1 MSQIKGAHAP
11 CVRNIRIGAMPQ
23 QKHNYLST
31 LSRVEDGCEEWCISV
46 DVLSIW
52 VGTVVE
58 QGHGRF
64 D

>member
-1 MSQIKGAHAP
+1 
-11 CVRNIRIGAMPQ
+11 MPQ